1 MGMSMDGDKRVD
13 EPSRAF
19 QRSVS
24 GVVGTVRVLCCA
36 CYVLC
41 PVCCKLCCV
50 LCGVCFEL
58 RVVRCVVCLVCYVVC
73 LTVCIVF

>member
-24 GVVGTVRVLCCA
+24 GVVGTVRVLCV
-36 CYVLC
+36 VLC
-41 PVCCKLCCV
+41 VLRFVSCV
-50 LCGVCFEL
+50 L
-58 RVVRCVVCLVCYVVC
+58 
-73 LTVCIVF
+73 